1 RGRRGRARPARAARR
16 RSGRAAA
23 ASATARAPRPAPGRS
38 RGRACARHS
47 SGARPGTTP
56 RRAAP
61 GGRARA
67 RRARASAPRRTS
79 RSTTRTHRDPRP
91 TSARGRRSRRSEARA
106 APRASGGSD
115 RAPCARARP
124 AEASRAP
131 PRRRS
136 PRSYASLAGGGSR
149 RALLGRGLVARARP
163 DGLARVL
170 RGDRR
175 VPAAEVRL
183 AAAAGNEP
191 DGRAR
196 AAEGHGVHL
205 APRYGGGVA
214 SVGAWPSE
222 SRGPAQ
228 PRLAA
233 TVVLLREERGRLEA
247 LLVRRGADLRYLGGA
262 WVFPG
267 GALDEA
273 DCAEEILAGI
283 PHDVRERCRRR
294 LAGSGEPPGAAAA
307 LGLFVAACRETF
319 EECGVVLARR
329 ADGSAYVP
337 DGRPAAR
344 ER

>member
-1 RGRRGRARPARAARR
+1 M
-16 RSGRAAA
+16 
-23 ASATARAPRPAPGRS
+23 
-38 RGRACARHS
+38 
-47 SGARPGTTP
+47 
-56 RRAAP
+56 
-61 GGRARA
+61 
-67 RRARASAPRRTS
+67 
-79 RSTTRTHRDPRP
+79 
-91 TSARGRRSRRSEARA
+91 
-106 APRASGGSD
+106 
-115 RAPCARARP
+115 
-124 AEASRAP
+124 
-131 PRRRS
+131 
-136 PRSYASLAGGGSR
+136 
-149 RALLGRGLVARARP
+149 
-163 DGLARVL
+163 
-170 RGDRR
+170 
-175 VPAAEVRL
+175 
-183 AAAAGNEP
+183 
-191 DGRAR
+191 
-196 AAEGHGVHL
+196 HL

-344 ER
+344 ERRTFAQLLFEERLRPDVERLVLWGHWLTPAAAAIRFDTRFFALRMPPGQTAAADEAEITDAAWVGPAAPDPAYAIPPPTRLMLADVANAWERHGSLQAMLAAEAGRPVPRVLPKLVEREEGRVTLFPWDPEYAAAPGEGSEPAEVPPHLARLPSRVVLTESLRYPGVRPPGPAPAA